1 MAEIEPRSITTP
13 REKIKI
19 GNLVQRE
26 DGELALEVKARKSK
40 THKPD
45 RYDTITPI
53 EICHSV
59 FGDGE
64 YSILRRS
71 KAGFEIVQQ
80 DALSFRQT
88 QILQEFATASNL

>member
-1 MAEIEPRSITTP
+1 MAEIEPRSITTS

-19 GNLVQRE
+19 GNLVKRE

-40 THKPD
+40 TRHPD

-59 FGDGE
+59 FGDDGE
-64 YSILRRS
+64 YSIFKKS

-80 DALSFRQT
+80 DAPGFRQT
-88 QILQEFATASNL
+88 QVL